1 MVQGNAILVVDL
13 GNSSTKG
20 KVLFG
25 KDSQTGK
32 YRERKF
38 ELSNIF
44 ATIPEDYEVSADYS
58 DLTSTILNVDA
69 SLDDITIK
77 GHFCNGEL
85 QQNERS
91 VATIRPT
98 AKLKKY
104 ESEST
109 VLSYRLAFLFAC
121 KAIMNMSRVSEFSQ
135 LDITW
140 TVVTLLPPGDISA
153 GSDKIK
159 AIIEDIKEVNSVY
172 PKADIPI
179 KITKTVVL
187 PEGYCA
193 YVGTVYD
200 VGHVFR
206 PDYKFLT
213 EEVILVLDIGAGTTD
228 CVLIKNNKLVQN
240 SKNSISLGGNNVF
253 QLVKK
258 KILVSGIDVDDESV
272 REGVIKGF
280 IKDGAKKV
288 SIIDE
293 VNQAKEEVA
302 RQIVSGIIG
311 YFEGSDINVRN
322 IGYILVCGGGSM
334 VDSECEEIPPISK
347 QILNN
352 IKQMA
357 KNCELVDIPTHIV
370 QKEQPDGDVEKVE
383 EQISP
388 RDLNLIGAS
397 IMAELL

>member
-32 YRERKF
+32 YRERTF
-38 ELSNIF
+38 ELSNVF
-44 ATIPEDYEVSADYS
+44 ATIPEDYEVSSDYS
-58 DLTSTILNVDA
+58 DLTSTILNVDTT
-69 SLDDITIK
+69 LDDIVIK
-77 GHFCNGEL
+77 GHFCNGKL

-91 VATIRPT
+91 IATIRPT
-98 AKLKKY
+98 AKIKKY
-104 ESEST
+104 ESETT
-109 VLSYRLAFLFAC
+109 VLSYRLAFLFAY
-121 KAIMNMSRVSEFSQ
+121 KAIMNMSRVSDFSQ

-140 TVVTLLPPGDISA
+140 TVVTLLPPGDIDA

-159 AIIEDIKEVNSVY
+159 GIVEGITEINSVF
-172 PKADIPI
+172 PQASIPV
-179 KITKTVVL
+179 KIAKTVVL

-193 YVGTVYD
+193 YIGTVYD

-206 PDYKFLT
+206 ADYKYLT
-213 EEVILVLDIGAGTTD
+213 EEQVLVIDIGAGTTD
-228 CVLIKNNKLVQN
+228 FILINKNSLVQN
-240 SKNSISLGGNNVF
+240 SKYSLSLGGNNVF

-258 KILVSGIDVDDESV
+258 KILFSGMEVDDETIK
-272 REGVIKGF
+272 EGVIKGY

-288 SIIDE
+288 SIIEE
-293 VNQAKEEVA
+293 VNQAKDEVA
-302 RQIVSGIIG
+302 RQIVAGIFG
-311 YFEGSDINVRN
+311 YFESSDIIVRK
-322 IGYILVCGGGSM
+322 IGYVLVCGGGSM
-334 VDSECEEIPPISK
+334 KDSECEEILPISI
-347 QILNN
+347 QIMNN

-357 KNCELVDIPTHIV
+357 KNCELIELPSHVI
-370 QKEQPDGDVEKVE
+370 QKELPDGDIEKIE

-397 IMAELL
+397 IMAELV

>member
-258 KILVSGIDVDDESV
+258 KILVSGIDVDDETV

>member
-38 ELSNIF
+38 ELPNIF
-44 ATIPEDYEVSADYS
+44 ATIPEDYEVSSDYS
-58 DLTSTILNVDA
+58 DLTSTILSVDT
-69 SLDDITIK
+69 SLNDITIK

-121 KAIMNMSRVSEFSQ
+121 KAIMNMSRVSDFSQ

-140 TVVTLLPPGDISA
+140 TVVTLLPPGDIDA

-159 AIIEDIKEVNSVY
+159 AIVEDIKEVNSVY
-172 PKADIPI
+172 PKAVIPI
-179 KITKTVVL
+179 KITKTIVL

-193 YVGTVYD
+193 YIGTVYD
-200 VGHVFR
+200 VGHVYR

-213 EEVILVLDIGAGTTD
+213 EEVILILDIGAGTTD

-258 KILVSGIDVDDESV
+258 KILVSGIDVDDETV

-293 VNQAKEEVA
+293 VNQAKAEVA

-347 QILNN
+347 QILDN

-357 KNCELVDIPTHIV
+357 KNCELVEIPTHVV
-370 QKEQPDGDVEKVE
+370 QKEQQDGDIKKVE

>member
-44 ATIPEDYEVSADYS
+44 ATIPEDYEVSVDYS